1 MNAAVLLRLRKLRST
16 LSYLDYCQ
24 IVGKDREGKTNKGP
38 KGSGENNRLMLP
50 SGPESGMER
59 R

>member
-1 MNAAVLLRLRKLRST
+1 
-16 LSYLDYCQ
+16 
-24 IVGKDREGKTNKGP
+24 VGKDKEGKTKKGP
-38 KGSGENNRLMLP
+38 KGSGWKNNRLMLP